1 MLPKKIIFIGV
12 AHPLRGG
19 IATFNERLS
28 QEIIK
33 EVDGVDLKI
42 YSYSLQYPKI
52 LFPGKTQYS
61 STKAPE
67 NLRIIS
73 AINSIN
79 PFNWWRVGR
88 QIRREK
94 PDLVLVKYWIP
105 FMGPNSG
112 FILRQVKKNKHTKII
127 CVIDNMVPHEK
138 RIGDKWFTQYFVKP
152 VDAFIAMSDQVMDDL
167 SLFDKTKPRALSPHP
182 IYDNFGEKISREQA
196 LKNLKLDPEYRYV
209 LFFGIIREYKGLDL
223 LLKAFGKSNLTQKKV
238 KLIVAGE
245 YYEKEEK
252 YTELIDQ
259 LGIKDQVIIES
270 RFIPNDEVASF
281 FCASDLVA
289 QPYKSATQSGVT
301 QIAYHFEISMLVTNV
316 GGLPEIVPHNKV
328 GYVVEQDPEQI
339 ADAIADF
346 YDNDR
351 QAYFEEQVRHEKKRF
366 EWGRMLETISDLY
379 QKL

>member
-1 MLPKKIIFIGV
+1 MLPKKIIFVGT

-33 EVDGVDLKI
+33 EVEGVDLTI

-61 STKAPE
+61 SAEAPKG
-67 NLRIIS
+67 LKIIS
-73 AINSIN
+73 AINSMN

-88 QIRREK
+88 QIRKEK

-112 FILRQVKKNKHTKII
+112 FILRQIKKNKHTKVI

-138 RIGDKWFTQYFVKP
+138 RFGDKMFTRYFVKP
-152 VDAFIAMSDQVMDDL
+152 VDAFVAMSDQVMEDL
-167 SLFDKTKPRALSPHP
+167 SLFDTKKPRALSPHP
-182 IYDNFGEKISREQA
+182 IYDNFGQKVSREEA
-196 LKNLKLDPEYRYV
+196 LKNLNLDPEYRYI

-223 LLKAFGKSNLTQKKV
+223 LLKAFGDERLKGKKI

-259 LGIKDQVIIES
+259 LGIQDQLIIEN
-270 RFIPNDEVASF
+270 RFIPNDDVANF

-328 GYVVEQDPEQI
+328 GYVVEQNPKEITDSI
-339 ADAIADF
+339 LDF
-346 YDNDR
+346 YDNNR
-351 QAYFEEQVRHEKKRF
+351 QAYFEEQVRHEKLRF
-366 EWGRMLETISDLY
+366 GWGRMIETISKLY
-379 QKL
+379 KQL